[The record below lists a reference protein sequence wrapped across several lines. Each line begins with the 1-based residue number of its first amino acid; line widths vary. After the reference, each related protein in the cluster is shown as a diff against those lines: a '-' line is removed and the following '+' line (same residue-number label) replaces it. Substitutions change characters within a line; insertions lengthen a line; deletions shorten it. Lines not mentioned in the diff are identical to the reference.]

1 MANTP
6 ISGLPA
12 ASGLGGDELVPIVQG
27 GTTVR
32 TTTADIAALA
42 PTGTGTVTSVGLLL
56 PSDFTVTGSPVT
68 NSGTLTATWGLNPT
82 GTGAV
87 VRATSPT
94 LVTPNLGTPS
104 AVTLTNATGLP
115 ISTGVTGL
123 GTGVAT
129 FLATPS
135 SANLAA
141 ALTDETGT
149 GAAVFA
155 NSPAF
160 TGTPTFAGSSSGT
173 TGLKAS
179 ATASGTLTLPA
190 ATDTLIG
197 KATTDTLTNKT
208 FDTAGTGNSFSING
222 LAVTAN
228 TGTGAVVRAT
238 SPTLVT
244 PNLGTPSAVTLTN
257 ATGLPLSTGVTGNL
271 PVTNLNSGTGA
282 SSTTF
287 WRGDGTWATPSGSGN
302 VSAGGSLANNAI
314 VIGSGGT
321 NVQTVSGLT
330 TDGVSAVTLGVAGSS
345 VGAVNF
351 NNATSGTLS
360 LKPVTGALGTATLS
374 LPAATDT
381 LVGKATTDTLTNK
394 SMSGASNTFT
404 NIPISSAISGLGT
417 GVATFLGTPTSAN
430 LAAALTDETGT
441 GAAVFANSPTLV
453 TPNLGTPSAVT
464 LTNATGLPIS
474 TGVTGLG
481 TGVATF
487 LGTPT
492 SANLAAALTD
502 ETGTGSAVFA
512 NSPTLVTPNLGT
524 PSAVTLTNATGLPL
538 ATGVTGNLP
547 VTNLNSG
554 TGASSTT
561 FWRGDGTWA
570 TPAGGGGIQSVK
582 SQVFTSSGTYTPST
596 GMVYCIIEALGGGG
610 GGGGTAAS
618 GSYTQ
623 TGSAGGGGAGSY
635 SRKFATASDIGASK
649 TVTIGAAGSGA
660 SAGNNSGG
668 NGGDTSV
675 GTLCVGKGGTGGSGT
690 SATSQSAGGAGGVAG
705 TGDLTIAGASG
716 SRGVVST
723 SAVVVNTKGG
733 DGASSP
739 YGGGGIGMD
748 GAGANTGGAATG
760 YGAGGGGACDFYS
773 SAARG
778 GFAGSPGLVIITE
791 FCTQ

>member
-1 MANTP
+1 
-6 ISGLPA
+6 
-12 ASGLGGDELVPIVQG
+12 
-27 GTTVR
+27 
-32 TTTADIAALA
+32 
-42 PTGTGTVTSVGLLL
+42 
-56 PSDFTVTGSPVT
+56 
-68 NSGTLTATWGLNPT
+68 
-82 GTGAV
+82 
-87 VRATSPT
+87 
-94 LVTPNLGTPS
+94 
-104 AVTLTNATGLP
+104 
-115 ISTGVTGL
+115 
-123 GTGVAT
+123 
-129 FLATPS
+129 
-135 SANLAA
+135 
-141 ALTDETGT
+141 
-149 GAAVFA
+149 
-155 NSPAF
+155 
-160 TGTPTFAGSSSGT
+160 
-173 TGLKAS
+173 
-179 ATASGTLTLPA
+179 
-190 ATDTLIG
+190 
-197 KATTDTLTNKT
+197 
-208 FDTAGTGNSFSING
+208 
-222 LAVTAN
+222 
-228 TGTGAVVRAT
+228 
-238 SPTLVT
+238 
-244 PNLGTPSAVTLTN
+244 VTLTN

-441 GAAVFANSPTLV
+441 GAAVFATSPTLV

-487 LGTPT
+487 LSTPS

-502 ETGTGSAVFA
+502 ETGTGAAVFA
-512 NSPTLVTPNLGT
+512 NSPAFTGTPTFSGSSSGTTGLKASATASGTLTLPAATDTLIGKATTDTLTNKTFDTAGTGNSFSINGLAVTANTGTGAVVRATSPTLVTPNLGTPSAVTLTNATGLPISTGVTGLGTGVAAFLATPSSANLAAALTDETGTGAAVFATSPTLVTPNLGT

-538 ATGVTGNLP
+538 STGVTGNLP

-570 TPAGGGGIQSVK
+570 TPAGGGGGIQSVK
-582 SQVFTSSGTYTPST
+582 IQVFTASGTYTPSA
-596 GMVYCIIEALGGGG
+596 GMVYCIIEAIGGGG
-610 GGGGTAAS
+610 GGGGATSTNGGGTTNYAS
-618 GSYTQ
+618 G
-623 TGSAGGGGAGSY
+623 AGGGAGGRSVLI
-635 SRKFATASDIGASK
+635 AAAADIGASK
-649 TVTIGAAGSGA
+649 AVTIGAAGSAG
-660 SAGNNSGG
+660 SAGGT
-668 NGGDTSV
+668 TSV
-675 GTLCVGKGGTGGSGT
+675 GTICVANGGSG
-690 SATSQSAGGAGGVAG
+690 GGSGGSGNPNVGGLGGTAG
-705 TGDLTIAGASG
+705 TGTITATGMPGGSSFSATTSGAGI
-716 SRGVVST
+716 
-723 SAVVVNTKGG
+723 
-733 DGASSP
+733 GASSP
-739 YGGGGIGMD
+739 YGGGGRTPFGVGSTNGAAGTGYGSGGSGAFSQAD
-748 GAGANTGGAATG
+748 GTSKSGGAGA
-760 YGAGGGGACDFYS
+760 
-773 SAARG
+773 
-778 GFAGSPGLVIITE
+778 PGIVIITE
-791 FCTQ
+791 YCTQ